1 MITASGV
8 WDANGR
14 HDSAL
19 AVESC
24 AADRASFFGA
34 AEGNNTAVVRSIMS
48 KRVVTSAIP
57 DMTVA
62 EVRRG
67 LDFVRTKWREQQ
79 EGVNNFHL
87 SEQLFNGMTVQ
98 EFCFKF
104 TLGHH
109 YKRHAK
115 SKRGGGESCEESS
128 TTAELDNPEKE
139 PSPSTGKRKR

>member
-1 MITASGV
+1 MPDNVLRPLTMQMTH
-8 WDANGR
+8 R
-14 HDSAL
+14 EL
-19 AVESC
+19 VELN
-24 AADRASFFGA
+24 REPFGA
-34 AEGNNTAVVRSIMS
+34 
-48 KRVVTSAIP
+48 
-57 DMTVA
+57 
-62 EVRRG
+62 
-67 LDFVRTKWREQQ
+67 Q
-79 EGVNNFHL
+79 ESGSPFHL

-128 TTAELDNPEKE
+128 TTAELDNQEKE